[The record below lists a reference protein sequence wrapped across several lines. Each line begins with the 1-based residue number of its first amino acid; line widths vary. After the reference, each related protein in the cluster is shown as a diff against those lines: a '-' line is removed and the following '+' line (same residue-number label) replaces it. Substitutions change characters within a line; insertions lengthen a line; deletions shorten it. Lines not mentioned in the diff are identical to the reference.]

1 MAAVRN
7 SAMKKNR
14 AYRDW
19 VTPMSRTRPA
29 CARNSA
35 SSALGCPNSLTRSA
49 PDTLK
54 RSTIVVFM
62 SPMSS

>member
-1 MAAVRN
+1 
-7 SAMKKNR
+7 MKKKR
-14 AYRDW
+14 AYSDW

-29 CARNSA
+29 CARKSA
-35 SSALGCPNSLTRSA
+35 SSAAGCPKSLTRSA

-54 RSTIVVFM
+54 RSTMVVFM